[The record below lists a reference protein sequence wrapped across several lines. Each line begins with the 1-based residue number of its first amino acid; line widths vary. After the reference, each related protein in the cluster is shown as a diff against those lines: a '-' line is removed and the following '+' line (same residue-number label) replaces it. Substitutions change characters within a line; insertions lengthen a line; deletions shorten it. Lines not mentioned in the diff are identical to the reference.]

1 MRKNKEKKDLML
13 EAELSEETLNIPEE
27 EIWTYRIDGLQAPR
41 IVDKSIKTRTKA
53 AIISVLVVS
62 IILSVF
68 FSIYALINE
77 EFDCKQI
84 SDGWEFIKYSNPG
97 QVTEVNV
104 DFAFGDKSK
113 PITEIHEYAFNC
125 DEKIETINIGKNV
138 RKIDGKSFYSCWNLE
153 NVFVDDDNPFYCDI
167 DGVLYNKELT
177 EIIYYPSAHNLYLTR
192 QAGYKLDF
200 PEDGSITNDDF
211 CSAVKLLNNCVSEGK
226 SPEELKG
233 DEASLFE
240 KFNILTGKADWKAFI
255 ADYNRKV
262 GIYVLP
268 STVTEIGKLA
278 FAYSDITEIYLP
290 VGLKSIGTLG
300 FFKAEKLREIYSYT
314 CANAVA
320 STDWNVVSALSSVY
334 RSLPDTVEFIGS
346 DAFTYDRGITYMFI
360 PSSVKE
366 IGHHA
371 FFNMA
376 YKSGDE
382 IEGLAKMNVQPD
394 EASFSSGTKAG
405 DSWLPKIDAGL
416 FKKNVDVVY
425 SSERET
431 VH

>member
-1 MRKNKEKKDLML
+1 M
-13 EAELSEETLNIPEE
+13 
-27 EIWTYRIDGLQAPR
+27 
-41 IVDKSIKTRTKA
+41 
-53 AIISVLVVS
+53 
-62 IILSVF
+62 F

-104 DFAFGDKSK
+104 DFA
-113 PITEIHEYAFNC
+113 
-125 DEKIETINIGKNV
+125 
-138 RKIDGKSFYSCWNLE
+138 
-153 NVFVDDDNPFYCDI
+153 
-167 DGVLYNKELT
+167 
-177 EIIYYPSAHNLYLTR
+177 
-192 QAGYKLDF
+192 
-200 PEDGSITNDDF
+200 
-211 CSAVKLLNNCVSEGK
+211 
-226 SPEELKG
+226 
-233 DEASLFE
+233 
-240 KFNILTGKADWKAFI
+240 
-255 ADYNRKV
+255 
-262 GIYVLP
+262 
-268 STVTEIGKLA
+268 
-278 FAYSDITEIYLP
+278 YSDITEIYLP

-300 FFKAEKLREIYSYT
+300 FFKAEKLKKIYSYT

-320 STDWNVVSALSSVY
+320 STDWNAVSVLSSVY

-346 DAFTYDRGITYMFI
+346 DAFIYDRGITYMFI